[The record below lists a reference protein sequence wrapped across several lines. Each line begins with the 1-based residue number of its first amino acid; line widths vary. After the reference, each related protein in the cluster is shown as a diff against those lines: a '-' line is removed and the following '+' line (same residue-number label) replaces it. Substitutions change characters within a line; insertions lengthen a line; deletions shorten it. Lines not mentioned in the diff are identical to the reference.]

1 MYKWEIYKLY
11 TEAEKKLEAIREII
25 ENCGKRACPDM
36 LKTYRVRV
44 VNQTRTGLVWHEVM
58 AVNEKEA
65 LLMANYI
72 SWESWEA

>member
-1 MYKWEIYKLY
+1 MFDWLRNK
-11 TEAEKKLEAIREII
+11 IRD
-25 ENCGKRACPDM
+25 KFK

-44 VNQTRTGLVWHEVM
+44 VNQARTGLVWHEVM
-58 AVNEKEA
+58 AVNEEEA